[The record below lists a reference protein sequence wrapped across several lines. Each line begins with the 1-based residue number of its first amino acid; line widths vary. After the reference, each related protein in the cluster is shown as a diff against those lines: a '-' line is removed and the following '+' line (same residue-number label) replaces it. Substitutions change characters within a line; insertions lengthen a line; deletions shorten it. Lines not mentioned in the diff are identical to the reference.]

1 MATTAVLGGVVG
13 ISLLVGGVGIMN
25 IMLVSVSERTREI
38 GLRKAVGAKKSAIL
52 TQFLIEA
59 IVLCIFGGLVGVA
72 IGQLLTLLISGM
84 TPVLKNMYIPA
95 WAILLSFC
103 FAGSVGIFF
112 GMFPA
117 IKAARLNP
125 IEALRHE

>member
-1 MATTAVLGGVVG
+1 MRPGD
-13 ISLLVGGVGIMN
+13 VGGP
-25 IMLVSVSERTREI
+25 
-38 GLRKAVGAKKSAIL
+38 
-52 TQFLIEA
+52 
-59 IVLCIFGGLVGVA
+59 GGLVGVG
-72 IGQLLTLLISGM
+72 IGQLLTLMISGM
-84 TPVLKNMYIPA
+84 TPVLEKMYIPA
-95 WAILLSFC
+95 WAILLSFI